1 MVIDEGEQKTKENG
15 KILTLKEENKIKN
28 NVFKISVQ
36 KIYRICRMG
45 ENIDMR
51 YTIHRGQSGRYE
63 AQCRSIDQDC
73 ANRKQIIWRRGEKL
87 NQE

>member
-51 YTIHRGQSGRYE
+51 YTIHRG
-63 AQCRSIDQDC
+63 
-73 ANRKQIIWRRGEKL
+73 
-87 NQE
+87 